1 MRYKVEHRGSI
12 DATPVT
18 ALDINNIEI
27 VVDDANPD
35 KVELYLL
42 DEQGHRI
49 EGGTFDKAAFM
60 AAVRQFYE
68 ANF

>member
-1 MRYKVEHRGSI
+1 MRYKVEHRGSV

-18 ALDINNIEI
+18 ALDINKIEI
-27 VVDDANPD
+27 VVDDDTPD
-35 KVELYLL
+35 KIELYML
-42 DEQGHRI
+42 DERGQRI
-49 EGGTFDKAAFM
+49 EGGTFDKEAFM

>member
-1 MRYKVEHRGSI
+1 MRYKVEQKGSV

-18 ALDINNIEI
+18 ALDINKIEI
-27 VVDDANPD
+27 VVDDDTPD
-35 KVELYLL
+35 KIELYLL
-42 DEQGHRI
+42 DERGTRI
-49 EGGTFDKAAFM
+49 EGGTFDKEAFM